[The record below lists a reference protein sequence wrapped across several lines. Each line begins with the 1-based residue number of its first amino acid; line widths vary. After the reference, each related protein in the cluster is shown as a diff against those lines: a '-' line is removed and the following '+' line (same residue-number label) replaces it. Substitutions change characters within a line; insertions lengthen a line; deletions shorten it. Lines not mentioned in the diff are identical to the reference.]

1 MNISGETMI
10 FKNDRGYSTTISNK
24 KEDGS
29 YENMFIP
36 VNFRKGTELP
46 NKTKINVINGFLS
59 FYKTKDGLP
68 KIKLVIMD
76 FQAEEIYIP
85 NDEEQN
91 LFEITS
97 DSDLP
102 F

>member
-1 MNISGETMI
+1 MKISGETMI

-36 VNFRKGTELP
+36 VNFKKGIEVP

-59 FYKTKDGLP
+59 FYKTKDGLA
-68 KIKLVIMD
+68 KVKMVITD
-76 FQAEEIYIP
+76 F
-85 NDEEQN
+85 EQN
-91 LFEITS
+91 QNNEYEIT
-97 DSDLP
+97 DSSELP

>member
-1 MNISGETMI
+1 MKITGQTII

-24 KEDGS
+24 KEDGT

-36 VNFRKGTELP
+36 VNFKRGIEVP

-68 KIKLVIMD
+68 KVKMVIMD
-76 FQAEEIYIP
+76 FEQAEENQY
-85 NDEEQN
+85 E
-91 LFEITS
+91 LSS
-97 DSDLP
+97 DDDLP

>member
-36 VNFRKGTELP
+36 VNFRKGIELP

-59 FYKTKDGLP
+59 FYKTKDGLA
-68 KIKLVIMD
+68 KVKMVITEFEQED
-76 FQAEEIYIP
+76 NGQYEIES
-85 NDEEQN
+85 NE
-91 LFEITS
+91 
-97 DSDLP
+97 DLP

>member
-1 MNISGETMI
+1 MKISGETMI

-36 VNFRKGTELP
+36 VNFKKGIEVP

-59 FYKTKDGLP
+59 FYKTKDGLA
-68 KIKLVIMD
+68 KVKMVITD
-76 FQAEEIYIP
+76 F
-85 NDEEQN
+85 EQKQN
-91 LFEITS
+91 NEYEIT
-97 DSDLP
+97 DSSELP

>member
-1 MNISGETMI
+1 MEIKGKTMI

-36 VNFRKGTELP
+36 VNFKKGIEVP
-46 NKTKINVINGFLS
+46 NKTKIDVKNGFLS
-59 FYKTKDGLP
+59 FFKTKDGLA
-68 KIKLVIMD
+68 KVKMVIMEFD
-76 FQAEEIYIP
+76 TEENYIP
-85 NDEEQN
+85 NDEEV
-91 LFEITS
+91 LEP
-97 DSDLP
+97 DMLP

>member
-1 MNISGETMI
+1 MKISGETMI

-36 VNFRKGTELP
+36 VNFRKGIELP

-59 FYKTKDGLP
+59 FYKTKDGLA
-68 KIKLVIMD
+68 KVKMVITD
-76 FQAEEIYIP
+76 F
-85 NDEEQN
+85 EQN
-91 LFEITS
+91 ESNEYEIT
-97 DSDLP
+97 DSSELP

>member
-36 VNFRKGTELP
+36 VNFRKGIELL

-59 FYKTKDGLP
+59 FYKTKDGLA
-68 KIKLVIMD
+68 KVKMVITD
-76 FQAEEIYIP
+76 F
-85 NDEEQN
+85 EQN
-91 LFEITS
+91 ESNEYEIT
-97 DSDLP
+97 DSSELP
-102 F
+102 FWWR

>member
-36 VNFRKGTELP
+36 VNFRKGIELL

-59 FYKTKDGLP
+59 FYKTKDGLA
-68 KIKLVIMD
+68 KVKMVITD
-76 FQAEEIYIP
+76 F
-85 NDEEQN
+85 EQN
-91 LFEITS
+91 ESNEYEIT
-97 DSDLP
+97 DSSELP